1 MWERKEGTFM
11 VRRREDIVFS
21 GRWPEPGIDGLDM
34 RARLGDTVILDKSE
48 RDWLVGK

>member
-1 MWERKEGTFM
+1 M

-34 RARLGDTVILDKSE
+34 RVRLEDTMTLKE
-48 RDWLVGK
+48 FE